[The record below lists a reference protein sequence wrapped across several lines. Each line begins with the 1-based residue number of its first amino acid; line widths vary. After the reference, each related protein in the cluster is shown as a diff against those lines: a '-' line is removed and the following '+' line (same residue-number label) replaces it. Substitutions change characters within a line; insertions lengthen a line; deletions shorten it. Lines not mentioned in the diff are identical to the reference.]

1 MSFLSSNH
9 AEYLTAR
16 ITNEG
21 RKAIAKGTF
30 NIEFFQIGDS
40 EFDYDTIFSGLT
52 GTTGQQ
58 KVFAP
63 FDNESGVKYP
73 YSLGSDTLTSTTY
86 GTPISNSSTTTLRNE
101 MGSAGFTSQYDL
113 FGTSTKSLTPIT
125 GSTFIETYSG
135 TTIESSIGVVA
146 YSALTGNNTITFT
159 KKSGV
164 IFNQLDFITLVFS
177 TFPTGYT
184 LNNLDEKIVKN
195 YTPSGKTNGMVYK
208 VLSQTGTTTGTTHT
222 FLLDRSTP
230 NLSSLSGNAQIVSN
244 TYTNE
249 TPTDDVFN
257 PIDYRGQL
265 NSWTLNTVWT
275 DTPIGWT
282 NDDESLSG
290 YTSNQYVSTKQLL
303 GYTKSG
309 QTFTNFTG
317 GAITGVTSTSI
328 GTTFKNSFGDL
339 IEVKSSEQ
347 RCVAVIHYSELG
359 DIVKNPER
367 FFKYDDYIGHCTLS
381 GETPTGQDSVCD
393 ITIVNDRTDDGISD
407 TEYFEV
413 FIPFILYHRSTGT
426 TLGALF
432 TMETRD
438 YYIKST
444 INEKHQIKFR
454 YLLDEV
460 GTKVGKVF
468 VNNKIIV
475 FDDQELV
482 AVLDYR
488 SNRKYTLPSPKVYA
502 TPTNSTALNSMLTGT
517 TGQTV
522 WLTYMLEYTGDTKL
536 NSLPCNNF
544 NSVRLVNNTP
554 SNISFKFSDG
564 ALTEFDFLMTGATL
578 VTEGFVANKFTVLV
592 QIVNSATGTPI
603 SNEWRKI
610 DLTSEVGGNGV
621 TLLNKTG
628 FTGTT
633 FTITKTQYDAAS
645 LNKFDLEDHMSG
657 VTTDYLWNTTG
668 STTQP
673 QFGDEQPFPGSIR
686 LVRATDIEE
695 MNMLI
700 NLPSTQFLTSQ
711 NPTYPTTGT
720 TPTYITEVALLDSLK
735 EPLVIAKTSTPIKR
749 TGTQVFAIKLDF

>member
-21 RKAIAKGTF
+21 RKAIAKGNF
-30 NIEFFQIGDS
+30 DIQFFQIGDS
-40 EFDYDTIFSGLT
+40 EFDYTSPFNVLT

-63 FDNESGVKYP
+63 FDYESGVKYP

-125 GSTFIETYSG
+125 GSTFVETYSG
-135 TTIESSIGVVA
+135 TTIESSVGVIP

-164 IFNQLDFITLVFS
+164 IFNQLDFITLVFN
-177 TFPTGYT
+177 TFPTGDT

-195 YTPSGKTNGMVYK
+195 YTPSGKTNGLVYK
-208 VLSQTGTTTGTTHT
+208 ILSQTGTTTGTTHS

-257 PIDYRGQL
+257 PIDYKGQL

-290 YTSNQYVSTKQLL
+290 YTSNQYISTKQLL
-303 GYTKSG
+303 GYTKTG
-309 QTFTNFTG
+309 QTFNNFTG
-317 GAITGVTSTSI
+317 GTIT

-339 IEVKSSEQ
+339 VEVSPSEQ
-347 RCVAVIHYSELG
+347 RCIAIIHYSELG
-359 DIVKNPER
+359 DITNDPER

-381 GETPTGQDSVCD
+381 GETPAGQDSVCD
-393 ITIVNDRTDDGISD
+393 IIIVNDRTDDGISD

-488 SNRKYTLPSPKVYA
+488 SNRKYTLPSPKVYT

-517 TGQTV
+517 TEQTV

-645 LNKFDLEDHMSG
+645 SNKFDLETHLNDLESNYLGTTG
-657 VTTDYLWNTTG
+657 VTTN
-668 STTQP
+668 S

-735 EPLVIAKTSTPIKR
+735 EPLVVAKTSIPISR